1 MRSKEKLR
9 VMEKNIYY
17 HGSSVIFDSFSL
29 DSLAESSGCKFG
41 AGVYLTEAFK
51 TAAHYSEPRHGTA
64 DHHYVYT
71 VEVPDRT
78 EENCLPYYGVPI
90 PSKIISRVEE
100 RLGEVLPDYIKG
112 SGRVADAEGKDKGV
126 SLGKF
131 LRKYI
136 AHRLSGVPKE
146 KLDTDKK
153 VDKKKTNL
161 AAEIKASEFLLSLGV
176 LFIEWPQG
184 TWGQYPNCIKN
195 IAVLDPSKIKVVK
208 VEEVDLDKDAEYVD
222 GSRRPVTAE

>member
-1 MRSKEKLR
+1 MP
-9 VMEKNIYY
+9 N
-17 HGSSVIFDSFSL
+17 
-29 DSLAESSGCKFG
+29 
-41 AGVYLTEAFK
+41 K
-51 TAAHYSEPRHGTA
+51 TDG
-64 DHHYVYT
+64 
-71 VEVPDRT
+71 
-78 EENCLPYYGVPI
+78 NCLPYYGVSI
-90 PSKIISRVEE
+90 PSIIISRVEE
-100 RLGEVLPDYIKG
+100 RLGEILPDFIKG
-112 SGRVADAEGKDKGV
+112 SGRDAEGKGV

-136 AHRLSGVPKE
+136 AHRLSGIAKE
-146 KLDTDKK
+146 KLATEKQ
-153 VDKKKTNL
+153 VDKKTNL

-184 TWGQYPNCIKN
+184 TWGKYPNCKKN

>member
-1 MRSKEKLR
+1 
-9 VMEKNIYY
+9 
-17 HGSSVIFDSFSL
+17 
-29 DSLAESSGCKFG
+29 
-41 AGVYLTEAFK
+41 
-51 TAAHYSEPRHGTA
+51 
-64 DHHYVYT
+64 
-71 VEVPDRT
+71 
-78 EENCLPYYGVPI
+78 LPYYGVPI
-90 PSKIISRVEE
+90 PSIIISRVEE

-153 VDKKKTNL
+153 VGKKTKL

-184 TWGQYPNCIKN
+184 TWGKYPDCKKN

>member
-1 MRSKEKLR
+1 
-9 VMEKNIYY
+9 MEKNTYY
-17 HGSSVIFDSFSL
+17 HGSSIIFDSFNL

-41 AGVYLTEAFK
+41 AGVYLTEAFE
-51 TAAHYSEPRHGTA
+51 TAAHYSEPRKGTA
-64 DHHYVYT
+64 DHNYVYT
-71 VEVPDRT
+71 VEVPDKT

-90 PSKIISRVEE
+90 PSTIISRVEE
-100 RLGEVLPDYIKG
+100 RLGEILPDFIKG
-112 SGRVADAEGKDKGV
+112 SGRDAEGKRV

-153 VDKKKTNL
+153 VDKKSTKL
-161 AAEIKASEFLLSLGV
+161 ADEIKASEFLLSIGV

-184 TWGQYPNCIKN
+184 TWGKYPNCKKN

-208 VEEVDLDKDAEYVD
+208 VEEVDLDKYAEYID

>member
-41 AGVYLTEAFK
+41 AGIYLTEAFD

-71 VEVPDRT
+71 AEVPDKT

-90 PSKIISRVEE
+90 PSIIISRVEE
-100 RLGEVLPDYIKG
+100 RLGEILPDFIKG
-112 SGRVADAEGKDKGV
+112 SGRVIDAEGKDKGV

-153 VDKKKTNL
+153 VDKKTNL
-161 AAEIKASEFLLSLGV
+161 AAEIKASEFLLSIGV
-176 LFIEWPQG
+176 LFIEWPQAA
-184 TWGQYPNCIKN
+184 WAKYPKCKKN
-195 IAVLDPSKIKVVK
+195 IAVLDPSKIAVVK
-208 VEEVDLDKDAEYVD
+208 IEEVDLDKKAKYIK
-222 GSRRPVTAE
+222 GSERPITIE

>member
-1 MRSKEKLR
+1 MMRSKETLIM
-9 VMEKNIYY
+9 MEKNTYY
-17 HGSSVIFDSFSL
+17 HGSSIIFDSFNL

-51 TAAHYSEPRHGTA
+51 TAAHYSEPRKGTA
-64 DHHYVYT
+64 DHNYVYT
-71 VEVPDRT
+71 VEVPDKT

-90 PSKIISRVEE
+90 PSIIISRVEE
-100 RLGEVLPDYIKG
+100 RLGEILPEYIKG
-112 SGRVADAEGKDKGV
+112 SGRVIDAEGEEKGV

-153 VDKKKTNL
+153 VNKKTNL
-161 AAEIKASEFLLSLGV
+161 AAEIKASEFLLSIGV

-184 TWGQYPNCIKN
+184 TWSEYPNCTKN

-208 VEEVDLDKDAEYVD
+208 VEEVDLDKDAEYID

>member
-1 MRSKEKLR
+1 MMRSKETLIE
-9 VMEKNIYY
+9 MEKNTYY

-41 AGVYLTEAFK
+41 AGIYLTEAFD
-51 TAAHYSEPRHGTA
+51 TAAHYSEPRNGTA

-71 VEVPDRT
+71 VEVPDKT

-90 PSKIISRVEE
+90 PSIIISRVEE

-112 SGRVADAEGKDKGV
+112 SGRVVDAEGKDKGV

-153 VDKKKTNL
+153 VGKKTKL

-184 TWGQYPNCIKN
+184 TWGKYPDCKKN